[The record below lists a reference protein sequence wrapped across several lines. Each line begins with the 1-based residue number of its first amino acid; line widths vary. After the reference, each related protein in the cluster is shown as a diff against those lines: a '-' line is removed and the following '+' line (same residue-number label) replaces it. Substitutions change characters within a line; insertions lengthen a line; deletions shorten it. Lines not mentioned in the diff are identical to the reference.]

1 MRVKIAMF
9 SVCAVLIS
17 GCGLKKFDCPYRDGV
32 SCKSLSEVNEMVDR
46 GESGKK
52 CKKKRT
58 VKEPFM
64 KDQTLALGQTP
75 SASLE
80 PGDPVRIPEKML
92 RIWLAPYESQD
103 GTFHQQTTLNTVVT
117 PAYWVGSTR

>member
-1 MRVKIAMF
+1 
-9 SVCAVLIS
+9 
-17 GCGLKKFDCPYRDGV
+17 
-32 SCKSLSEVNEMVDR
+32 
-46 GESGKK
+46 
-52 CKKKRT
+52 
-58 VKEPFM
+58 
-64 KDQTLALGQTP
+64 LGQTP